1 MTISRHS
8 IEPTLSGH
16 YVVQLLA
23 AMQALGVSSADVLAD
38 MPMLQKA
45 LERHQADS
53 AASRYAE
60 QQVPWSHSL
69 QLMRRAKA
77 LAPSP
82 LLAIELGRLLNLRSH
97 GFLGY
102 AVLSSRTI
110 GEAIDLS
117 IRYFRTRTSI
127 FALRLFREGDDAVVQ
142 LDEAVPLGELH
153 GFFIEALITLM
164 LVCGE
169 QVTGREFMG
178 ELRLTLAKAEHHTQ
192 WREVQQARVSYD
204 QAFNQIRFP
213 RKGLQLPIAQADA
226 QLLAMATAQCEQEM
240 HRLRDHGGLL
250 PSVKMWLREQIST
263 QPTLEQAAQAHAMS
277 ARTLRRRLQ
286 DLGTSYQ
293 LMLEQLRRGR
303 AVELLLHSDDAVDT
317 IAHALG
323 YGDPSN
329 FGRAFRRW
337 TGLSPRAYREINRVM
352 TGARIDAQ

>member
-1 MTISRHS
+1 MTILRHTL
-8 IEPTLSGH
+8 EPTLSGH
-16 YVVQLLA
+16 YVLQLLA
-23 AMQALGVSSADVLAD
+23 ALQALGVSCEAVLAD
-38 MPMLQKA
+38 MPVLLQA
-45 LERHQADS
+45 VQS
-53 AASRYAE
+53 AETDAARMAYAE
-60 QQVPWSHSL
+60 QQVPWSQNL
-69 QLMRRAKA
+69 QLMHRANA

-117 IRYFRTRTSI
+117 IRYFRTRTSV

-142 LDEAVPLGELH
+142 LDEAVPLGELQR
-153 GFFIEALITLM
+153 FFIEALITLM

-169 QVTGREFMG
+169 QVTGRPFMG
-178 ELRLTLAKAEHHTQ
+178 ELRLNVTKADHHAQ
-192 WREVQQARVSYD
+192 WREVRQARVSYD
-204 QAFNQIRFP
+204 NAFNQIRFP

-250 PSVKMWLREQIST
+250 PSVKMWLRESVPSN
-263 QPTLEQAAQAHAMS
+263 PTLDQAAQAHAMS
-277 ARTLRRRLQ
+277 ARTLRRRLSE
-286 DLGTSYQ
+286 LGTSYQ

-317 IAHALG
+317 IAQALG

-337 TGLSPRAYREINRVM
+337 TGLSPRAYRSANR
-352 TGARIDAQ
+352 Q